1 MRSLSIRGVDDQLAE
16 LLKQEAKSTNR
27 SVNQV
32 ILETLRKHAGL
43 EKEKRFTGRYHDLDQ
58 LFGSWS
64 REEFEAIQGRIDS
77 ERHIDAEL
85 WK

>member
-43 EKEKRFTGRYHDLDQ
+43 EKEKQFTGQYHDLDH
-58 LFGSWS
+58 LFGSWPL
-64 REEFEAIQGRIDS
+64 EEFEAIQGRIDS
-77 ERHIDAEL
+77 ERHIDEEL

>member
-1 MRSLSIRGVDDQLAE
+1 VKSLSIRGVDDQLAE
-16 LLKQEAKSTNR
+16 LLKQEAKSTKR

-32 ILETLRKHAGL
+32 IIETLRKHAGL
-43 EKEKRFTGRYHDLDQ
+43 KKEKRFTSQYHDLDQ

-64 REEFEAIQGRIDS
+64 QEEFEAIQGRIDS
-77 ERHIDAEL
+77 ERRIDEEL

>member
-1 MRSLSIRGVDDQLAE
+1 MRSLSIRGVDEQLAE
-16 LLKQEAKSTNR
+16 LLKQEARSTNR

-43 EKEKRFTGRYHDLDQ
+43 EKVKRFTGQYHDLDQ
-58 LFGSWS
+58 LFGAWS
-64 REEFEAIQGRIDS
+64 QEEFEAIQGRIDS
-77 ERHIDAEL
+77 ERHIDGEL